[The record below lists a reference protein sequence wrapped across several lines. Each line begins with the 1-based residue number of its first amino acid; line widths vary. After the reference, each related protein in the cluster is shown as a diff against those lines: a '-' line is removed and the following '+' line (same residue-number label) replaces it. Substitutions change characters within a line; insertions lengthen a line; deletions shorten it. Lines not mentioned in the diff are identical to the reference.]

1 MLLVDNQMES
11 IDMYQYRLI
20 LAIACSR
27 YNLAEEFEYLVM
39 TPFDEIEKLYY
50 SHNACEPEDS
60 MKIFRFYLKD
70 IRKIKNADEI
80 IYSTY
85 HDLFSMHVNE
95 ILPCLFE
102 TYHMDLKV
110 HDMLQS
116 EIKRKISD
124 SSWQLLKGDVIQVL
138 KDGIKLRT
146 KFYGQGTNLF
156 GIINSTLVFY
166 HQREKRNIHSL
177 LNRSGINKASEDEF
191 NLSSLNVET
200 LPMKKEV
207 SINFSEV
214 IKNIYI
220 LNTDLYLHRAGNT
233 VPFYFYDVLSY
244 YKSLYLQKIQEKIRN
259 LFASVFKRKES
270 TYVGIS
276 EPADERNTGI
286 SEKLRKHRMLLA
298 ELQPIVEFGLKP
310 EEVNEYVK
318 KIYIHVVKNH
328 SGNAS
333 SLFTVKPTSK
343 VGHYGTLTTFSKLSG
358 HEKIKDV
365 LEGMVALNHL
375 MVYISA
381 KRINIFDIPS
391 EVFLKQEFLYRFNS
405 LEEVID
411 LFKPVNEIFLREE
424 EKEVER
430 ICNENHM
437 PLNDNVIDVIKSTE
451 CEDFSIE
458 AVEVIPYLGFV
469 SDVKCGKK
477 TSVSTKNKVIFNKF
491 YSALVEMDKAKK
503 IIEQIKLPLNFSS
516 IKISPS
522 FLDFALNMSF
532 EDDILSSFNIDFLK
546 KRGVVADLACVRDDS
561 GYYKIPDKPFLHYCY
576 NSKEVANALRSLHSQ
591 NIESPDTILEVYRVC
606 SFVVSFWGIL
616 KLVYDDLRSFCN
628 TFSSASD
635 LTMGFFDAYGLT
647 SRNLFICS
655 LSSMTPNEA
664 IKKITNMSGTNL
676 FMTGRIGLNTIYA
689 QLENMYS
696 LFYTC
701 FKKTFLLLEQLADT
715 YYYNLASKIGGG
727 YSLTGNES
735 FLKGARRVILN
746 ENCMC
751 TDEDFT
757 KFAARCTR
765 TVDGY
770 LKYHGKLVTKLKK
783 GKSMVLHEYGLWVG
797 VQDDGSYFINQASGE
812 DFLDGGLI

>member
-1 MLLVDNQMES
+1 MLLVDNQLGN

-27 YNLAEEFEYLVM
+27 YDLAEEFEYLVM
-39 TPFDEIEKLYY
+39 TPFDEIEKLYITY
-50 SHNACEPEDS
+50 NMCKPEDS
-60 MKIFRFYLKD
+60 MEIFRFYLKD
-70 IRKIKNADEI
+70 FRKIKNADEI

-85 HDLFSMHVNE
+85 RDLFSMHVNE

-110 HDMLQS
+110 HDMLQN
-116 EIKRKISD
+116 ELKRKISD
-124 SSWQLLKGDVIQVL
+124 ASWQLLKGDVIQVL

-146 KFYGQGTNLF
+146 KFYGKGTNLF
-156 GIINSTLVFY
+156 GIINSTLAFY
-166 HQREKRNIHSL
+166 HRREKRNIHLL
-177 LNRSGINKASEDEF
+177 LNKTGINKAAEEEF
-191 NLSSLNVET
+191 NLSSLNIET
-200 LPMKKEV
+200 IPTKKEV

-214 IKNIYI
+214 MKSIYI

-233 VPFYFYDVLSY
+233 MPFYFYDVLSY
-244 YKSLYLQKIQEKIRN
+244 YKSLYMQRMEEKIKS

-276 EPADERNTGI
+276 EPVDERNSGI

-310 EEVNEYVK
+310 EEVNEYVR
-318 KIYIHVVKNH
+318 KIYVHVVKNH

-333 SLFTVKPTSK
+333 SLFTIKPTSK

-391 EVFLKQEFLYRFNS
+391 EVFLRQEFLYRFDS

-411 LFKPVNEIFLREE
+411 LFKPINEIFLREE
-424 EKEVER
+424 DSNVEKL
-430 ICNENHM
+430 CNENRM
-437 PLNDNVIDVIKSTE
+437 PLNDNVIDVIKNTE
-451 CEDFSIE
+451 CEDFSLE
-458 AVEVIPYLGFV
+458 AVDVIPYLGFV
-469 SDVKCGKK
+469 PNTKNGKK
-477 TSVSTKNKVIFNKF
+477 VSVSTKNKIIFNKF

-503 IIEQIKLPLNFSS
+503 CIEQIKLNLNFSS
-516 IKISPS
+516 IKCSIS

-532 EDDILSSFNIDFLK
+532 EYDILSSFNIDFLK
-546 KRGVVADLACVRDDS
+546 KKGITADLACVREDT

-576 NSKEVANALRSLHSQ
+576 NSKEVSAALSSLHSQ
-591 NIESPDTILEVYRVC
+591 STDSYDAILEVYRVC
-606 SFVVSFWGIL
+606 SFAISFWRIL
-616 KLVYDDLRSFCN
+616 KLGYDDLRSFCN

-635 LTMGFFDAYGLT
+635 LTMGFFDAYGFT
-647 SRNLFICS
+647 SQNLFLCS
-655 LSSMTPNEA
+655 IPSMTPNEA

-676 FMTGRIGLNTIYA
+676 FMTGRIGLNSIYT
-689 QLENMYS
+689 QLENMYN
-696 LFYTC
+696 LFFAC
-701 FKKTFLLLEQLADT
+701 FKKSFLLLEQLADT
-715 YYYNLASKIGGG
+715 YYYNLANKIGGG

-735 FLKGARRVILN
+735 FLKGARRVILD
-746 ENCMC
+746 ENCMY
-751 TDEDFT
+751 TGEHFT
-757 KFAARCTR
+757 RFAARCTR

-797 VQDDGSYFINQASGE
+797 MQDDGNYFIDQAMD
-812 DFLDGGLI
+812 DFLDGGFV